1 MQDTDLDIVQLMIDN
16 IPTETEY
23 QERIK
28 LYMQCHKNN
37 CNNFIY
43 QKYSRDTAFFNSL
56 FKSLLSDLAAEILK
70 NFAEKNII

>member
-16 IPTETEY
+16 MPEETEY
-23 QERIK
+23 QSRIK
-28 LYMQCHKNN
+28 LYMQCHKSN

-56 FKSLLSDLAAEILK
+56 FKSLLSDLSAEILEAMYK
-70 NFAEKNII
+70 KLI